1 MKDNADVP
9 SIEESQRI
17 ISNALA
23 SLSVADRDSLLED
36 INAIHR
42 PHEIGAQL
50 NREALAEQLQTMDS
64 WLSANKNDAYKEAEL
79 LDRDYVQCSG
89 LRFRFLQS
97 SCVGSRVSQDH
108 AVQAARRLNDYLDFK
123 RRLVGSH
130 RLTRK
135 ILTPNDLDAD
145 DLDCLESGYWQKVGT
160 DVVGRVIV
168 AAFPTL
174 LRYRTPESFLKA
186 MLLFFSSIFAET
198 SIEEPSQHSLVLV
211 YYNTTPT
218 EPDMDRELASAA
230 VRLLQSLPIKIC
242 AHHVALHPHITR
254 SAVLSVL
261 LTIQESTLSQDQL
274 QQWQARHVLHTGTSR
289 DEIELKLRRY
299 GIRVNLPCSRDGSEI
314 QTNAHRQWLLSMR
327 GEEQRQRKASPSD
340 SATLAASVS
349 SGFTIESS
357 KSSSTHY
364 SGALPSSFITS
375 EMMAEGIEKRST
387 VFDDPS
393 TAMTKPSS
401 KDILHRQ
408 LASDAKTPASAVP
421 VSCGLED
428 VQPLTANKKDS
439 ISRKLPT
446 LASVSSIAS
455 AEQNSVSTFAA
466 CAPAVAKRQRMDP
479 AILTEASIIL
489 PKNTDI
495 LFGRGSGIQNHP
507 GNIQFRDLLEQ
518 NLGSYST
525 SDDAAKRR
533 MVISLADHMRRDLG
547 LRFLKQAPDGV
558 SWIPVT
564 EKAVVYQKFYQT
576 FRSLRAAAKK
586 K

>member
-1 MKDNADVP
+1 MRDNADVP
-9 SIEESQRI
+9 ASIEESQLI

-23 SLSVADRDSLLED
+23 SLSVADRDLLLED

-42 PHEIGAQL
+42 PHKIGAQP

-79 LDRDYVQCSG
+79 LDRDYVQCRG

-97 SCVGSRVSQDH
+97 SCFGSRVSQDH
-108 AVQAARRLNDYLDFK
+108 AVQAARRLNDYLEFK

-160 DVVGRVIV
+160 DVAGRVIV
-168 AAFPTL
+168 AAFPIL
-174 LRYRTPESFLKA
+174 LRYRTPDSFLKA

-198 SIEEPSQHSLVLV
+198 SLEEQSQHSLVLV
-211 YYNTTPT
+211 YYNTTLT
-218 EPDMDRELASAA
+218 EPDMDRELASTA
-230 VRLLQSLPIKIC
+230 VRLLQSLPITIC
-242 AHHVALHPHITR
+242 AHHIALHPHITN
-254 SAVLSVL
+254 SAVLSEL
-261 LTIQESTLSQDQL
+261 LTIQESALSQDQL
-274 QQWQARHVLHTGTSR
+274 QQWRARHVLHTGTSR

-299 GIRVNLPCSRDGSEI
+299 GIRVNLPCNRDGSEI

-327 GEEQRQRKASPSD
+327 GEEQRQRRASPSD

-364 SGALPSSFITS
+364 SGELPSSFVTS
-375 EMMAEGIEKRST
+375 EMLAEGIEKRST

-393 TAMTKPSS
+393 TAMTKPSA

-408 LASDAKTPASAVP
+408 LASDAKTPASAMPVP
-421 VSCGLED
+421 SGFED
-428 VQPLTANKKDS
+428 MQPLTANKDS
-439 ISRKLPT
+439 TSRKLPT

-455 AEQNSVSTFAA
+455 AEQNRFSTSAA
-466 CAPAVAKRQRMDP
+466 SASAVTKRQRMDP

-507 GNIQFRDLLEQ
+507 GNVQFRELLEQ